1 MVKLE
6 KKTHRNN
13 LSDVMKSKY
22 KIKVGATLLLAS
34 MGCVSLADDSLYQS
48 SNDWTPYTFDSASD
62 ALEIAP
68 GTETL
73 YSTKHSNREFNNPT
87 DTLSFGIEDA
97 TDGTWKFSLDLNQP
111 QEDIFGTEQY
121 RVHTAYSPSGDNS
134 TFYIN
139 YGNRRVPVSIK
150 VEDLLSYEQPASSAQ
165 GVSFGLEQNLNDSW
179 AVSISYTK
187 SELEQRNHENS
198 LFGVDQSS
206 ITNQKYWFDL
216 NRDGLPE
223 SVSLFS
229 ELGATEDYNKAF
241 EGIEIRL
248 SRQIN
253 DKLSIGG
260 AVTKAESKL
269 EWQPFQFES
278 LSNANAVLD
287 ESGLS
292 IFSQLDLSPQWS
304 MDAQLSHNS
313 YQKNHAPIVSLASDS
328 VDTLSFDST
337 TLDIGVQYQG
347 RWDDV
352 GLVIR
357 IDLVNLLGGNTER
370 QSGYN
375 LYDTGLSPYTF
386 ETPKYIK
393 LSGSINF

>member
-1 MVKLE
+1 
-6 KKTHRNN
+6 
-13 LSDVMKSKY
+13 MKSKH
-22 KIKVGATLLLAS
+22 KIQVGAILLLLGLGS
-34 MGCVSLADDSLYQS
+34 VSFANDSLYQS
-48 SNDWTPYTFDSASD
+48 SNDWTPYTFSS
-62 ALEIAP
+62 P
-68 GTETL
+68 SETL
-73 YSTKHSNREFNNPT
+73 ETSSVT
-87 DTLSFGIEDA
+87 DILYPSKLSSRNFDNESETLSFGIEDS
-97 TDGTWKFSLDLNQP
+97 TDGLWKFSLDLNQP
-111 QEDIFGTEQY
+111 QDDIFGTEQY
-121 RVHTAYSPSGDNS
+121 RVHTAYSPNGDNS

-150 VEDLLSYEQPASSAQ
+150 VDDLLSYDQPNSSAQ
-165 GVSFGLEQNLNDSW
+165 GLSLGLEQNLNDSW
-179 AVSISYTK
+179 AVSISYIK
-187 SELEQRNHENS
+187 SELEQRHNENS
-198 LFGVDQSS
+198 LFSSHQSA

-229 ELGATEDYNKAF
+229 ELGAVEDYNKAF

-253 DKLSIGG
+253 DKLSVGG
-260 AVTKAESKL
+260 AVTKAESNL
-269 EWQPFQFES
+269 EWQPLQLES
-278 LSNANAVLD
+278 LSHFNSVLD

-304 MDAQLSHNS
+304 MGAQLKHKS
-313 YQKNHAPIVSLASDS
+313 YQQNQAPIVSLVSDS
-328 VDTLSFDST
+328 FDAINFDST

-357 IDLVNLLGGNTER
+357 IDLVNLLGGNSER
-370 QSGYN
+370 QTAYDY
-375 LYDTGLSPYTF
+375 YDTGLSPYTF